1 MSIMNDKKIL
11 LGVSGGIGAYKACE
25 LLRLFIKA
33 GAKVRVIMTAA
44 AGEFITPLSFQ
55 SLGAESVSANM
66 FGEKKDTLEHVSW
79 SDWGDILVIAPATA
93 NIIGKLANGI
103 ADEVLSTQALA
114 YRGTILIAPAMN
126 VKMYENK
133 AVQRNISYLKET
145 GARFIGPE
153 AGHLASMITA
163 IGRMVS
169 PEQIFQNAR
178 QILVGR
184 QKLKGKKVVV
194 SAGPTVESLDPVR
207 YLSNRSS
214 GKMGYALADAAA
226 AYGGKVVLVSGPTN
240 LQSPP
245 GVERIDIQS
254 AEEMKRALGRYCKGA
269 DFLFMAAAVADYKP
283 SSYSKQKIHRS
294 AKHIK
299 LDLSPSPDILKN
311 LGASRPK
318 VVVGFALET
327 ENVEARALE
336 KMRAKKIDMIVA
348 NNPTEKGVE
357 FGSESNRVTIFSR
370 GGRRKKLD
378 IMPKFDVAL
387 AIIEESLN
395 LSGRGKHG
403 KK

>member
-1 MSIMNDKKIL
+1 MNDKRIL

-25 LLRLFIKA
+25 LLRLFVKA
-33 GAKVRVIMTAA
+33 GAKVRVIMTTA
-44 AGEFITPLSFQ
+44 AGEFITPLSFR

-66 FGEKKDTLEHVSW
+66 FDEKRDTLEHVSW

-114 YRGTILIAPAMN
+114 YRGPILIAPAMN
-126 VKMYENK
+126 AKMYENK
-133 AVQRNISYLKET
+133 AVQRNISYLRET
-145 GARFIGPE
+145 GARFVGPE
-153 AGHLASMITA
+153 VGHLASMITA

-169 PEQIFQNAR
+169 PEQIFRNAR
-178 QILVGR
+178 QILVGG

-245 GVERIDIQS
+245 GVERIDIQT

-269 DFLFMAAAVADYKP
+269 DLLFMAAAVADYKP
-283 SSYSKQKIHRS
+283 SSYSKQKTRRS

-357 FGSESNRVTIFSR
+357 FGSEWNRVTIFSR
-370 GGRRKKLD
+370 GGKRKKLD

-387 AIIEESLN
+387 VIIEESLN
-395 LSGRGKHG
+395 LSGRRKRG